1 MSTYADPSKARVWL
15 DGDAFRAP
23 AGTTLP
29 TDIFASALTGWDA
42 YGGIKAGFTLT
53 TDREST
59 NIDVWN
65 NTSGGPYKR
74 RKQPPSASIKFR
86 PVDYSAATVMTL
98 IRGGSVTEV
107 GTDSGI
113 FEMIEGSDEEFA
125 FIMRVQDGAQK
136 KAYYINTCELL
147 TIPEEVM
154 GADDDVEGWDLEL
167 GPLAPSDGSKAVR
180 KFLTVNPL
188 DETP

>member
-1 MSTYADPSKARVWL
+1 MSTYADPSLARVWL

-23 AGTTLP
+23 AATALP
-29 TDIFASALTGWDA
+29 ADIFASSLTGWDA
-42 YGGIKAGFTLT
+42 YGGIKAGFTVT
-53 TDREST
+53 TDREIT
-59 NIDVWN
+59 DIDVWN
-65 NTSGGPYKR
+65 NTSGSPYKR
-74 RKQPPSASIKFR
+74 RKKTPSATIKFR

-107 GTDSGI
+107 GTDSGV
-113 FEMIEGSDEEFA
+113 FELVEGSDENFA
-125 FIMRVQDGAQK
+125 FILRVLDGAQK

-180 KFLTVNPL
+180 KFLSVNPL
-188 DETP
+188 DEG